1 MKIKN
6 QIKIGFLAILVV
18 FLSVYMPGYVKGDE
32 QPEHV
37 DSFIVLADLHTDKN
51 TSFDENSDAHQLK
64 VLKGALRAAEQGS
77 GHALSNVISAG
88 DAFTVCYDQNDQPHL
103 DKHIGSTVA
112 VTEAIQSAFVNEEN
126 KDVPVKYVWSDHD
139 RYADIFYEVTDW
151 NTLAGVP
158 IEETKKSQFIYGAG
172 EDGAYGTA
180 DDENYYVYSL
190 SMADMANPDNDDR
203 YSSGFHDQA
212 TREAAMDEFVRIANT
227 LDNSKPLFIAS
238 HQPLF
243 AKRGDNDYALAWYE
257 CISAV
262 AEHRDVAFFF
272 GHNHK
277 YDTDV
282 NLNTGGELLPNP
294 YFYPYGSEVK
304 IAYMG
309 TENDKEKGEY
319 RTINFTH
326 FCAGYLAPTNDSDN
340 EGCYTRRGT
349 LVGVDLFE
357 DRIGYTTYDQYGV
370 YTGKA
375 AVDTYEMRRNT
386 VYGKTDYIR
395 GEELDLTV
403 VYQGVDISDKVEI
416 FGYDPDAPG
425 AQTVTITYGDYFKAY
440 FDVTVGDNTYY
451 NAEYDITVVA
461 DDLMTQDMSV
471 SMLGINRYHMHVF
484 YRVFHKMVYTTGYQI
499 TKADGSRNGNYK
511 VTLPIHDLHNPIVYR
526 LSADATDTY
535 LMDTKVEGDYITFET
550 DELGVFMLGDNPIT
564 EPYEKNCVV
573 QQTKTVYVPAKEIME
588 NGNYILVGEIGHGGE
603 RVAYANNAGAE
614 GALSISIVPSQ
625 IEAVDGM
632 VYDSYIET
640 DDQSIIWT
648 AKKAESGHSLHN
660 DGYSISYTDDNTLT
674 AGAATADLTYDNVSN
689 RIKNV
694 SGDEKYLYYSVHEDQ
709 MWNWHAD
716 YISESQSSRNMWL
729 YEAVEVPCDETKEY
743 SVYIPNNEV
752 EMSYMRQQKRSL
764 EYDLM
769 LGDEIVDASVL
780 GGTWKFSCPSDS
792 IVDSISEDGIVTFNA
807 VNKETYVKMEYVW
820 GEQNEYSVYRYVKL
834 VPHRALNYH
843 AHNYVYEVVQPTED
857 TDGYRG
863 YRCLNCYDYSLIER
877 LDSAASEETQ
887 DGGITEG
894 QSVSVEN
901 LIFPAAGETLGAVP
915 NKPNTLTYDGNYFV
929 KELKWERFDGEEW
942 KTIHEAIVPSEEK
955 ACRVAMTLLAD
966 EGYTF
971 DPALAE
977 GNVILNG
984 EKAVDVSV
992 GNNGKEV
999 SFTYI
1004 FGGNGVEELP
1014 EEATEQPSEEVSEDA
1029 SEQEPGKEP
1038 APEAPAPETPAE
1050 PVSLKKAV
1058 IKFTQKSYQYNKRD
1072 GYVTLNF
1079 GGETPDAIVTLKVGK
1094 ETKTLV
1100 EGVDFRAVYKN
1111 NDRVGKATLTIEG
1124 IGNYKGSA
1132 KKTFKITPIPLTED
1146 MLYKK
1151 IGDVVYSKAG
1161 ATVED
1166 KLMMY
1171 CKGRVM
1177 MYGKDF
1183 TLKYSGNKD
1192 LGKAKVTIIG
1202 KGNFTG
1208 KIQTEFNIIPQDISN
1223 TSVTVKPIAYKAKE
1237 GYKYKFSVTVK
1248 DGKKKLTKNKDYEVI
1263 TTEITKEN
1271 LDAWY
1276 AGTGKAPTITIR
1288 AKEKS
1293 CYVYEKNVPVSV
1305 YRYKLSTKNTILVM
1319 KDIEIGSNTYS
1330 FKQDV
1335 YYSDDAKV
1343 IKALKKEKNA
1353 DALNKLIEEKLASNE
1368 LRLLEENS
1376 DYELDGLMSSTSKKS
1391 TLTLKVKGIW
1401 KYAGGITN
1409 KYTIIK

>member
-18 FLSVYMPGYVKGDE
+18 LLSVYMPGYVKGDE

-88 DAFTVCYDQNDQPHL
+88 DAFTVCYDQNDQSHL

-112 VTEAIQSAFVNEEN
+112 VTEAVRNAFVNEEN

-172 EDGAYGTA
+172 PDGDYGT
-180 DDENYYVYSL
+180 DDDDNYYVYSL

-212 TREAAMDEFVRIANT
+212 TREYAMGEFVRIANT

-243 AKRGDNDYALAWYE
+243 AKRGDNDYALAWYD

-282 NLNTGGELLPNP
+282 NLDTNGELLPNP
-294 YFYPYGSEVK
+294 YFYPYGSDVK
-304 IAYMG
+304 IAHMG
-309 TENDKEKGEY
+309 TENNKEKGEY

-340 EGCYTRRGT
+340 AGCYTRRGT
-349 LVGVDLFE
+349 LVGVNVYE

-375 AVDTYEMRRNT
+375 GVNTYEMRRNT
-386 VYGKTDYIR
+386 VYGKTDYLK
-395 GEELDLTV
+395 GEALDLTV
-403 VYQGVDISDKVEI
+403 IYQGNDISDEVEI
-416 FGYDPDAPG
+416 SGYDPNKLG
-425 AQTVTITYGDYFKAY
+425 KQTIKITYGENFKAY
-440 FDVTVGDNTYY
+440 FDVNIAGYSSY
-451 NAEYDITVVA
+451 NAEYDVTVDS
-461 DDLMTQDMSV
+461 DDLMTQDMDV

-484 YRVFHKMVYTTGYQI
+484 YRVFHKMLHTTGYQI
-499 TKADGSRNGNYK
+499 TMPDGSRDGNYRI
-511 VTLPIHDLHNPIVYR
+511 TLPIYNLNNPIVYR

-535 LMDTKVEGDYITFET
+535 LMDTSVEGDYITFET

-564 EPYEKNCVV
+564 ESYEKKCV
-573 QQTKTVYVPAKEIME
+573 
-588 NGNYILVGEIGHGGE
+588 
-603 RVAYANNAGAE
+603 
-614 GALSISIVPSQ
+614 
-625 IEAVDGM
+625 
-632 VYDSYIET
+632 
-640 DDQSIIWT
+640 
-648 AKKAESGHSLHN
+648 
-660 DGYSISYTDDNTLT
+660 
-674 AGAATADLTYDNVSN
+674 
-689 RIKNV
+689 
-694 SGDEKYLYYSVHEDQ
+694 
-709 MWNWHAD
+709 
-716 YISESQSSRNMWL
+716 
-729 YEAVEVPCDETKEY
+729 VEVPGEDAKVY
-743 SVYIPNNEV
+743 SVYTPCEEV
-752 EMSYMRQQKRSL
+752 EMSYMRQQNLSL

-769 LGDEIVDASVL
+769 LGNEIVDASAL

-792 IVDSISEDGIVTFNA
+792 IVNSISEDGIVTFNA

-834 VPHRALNYH
+834 VPHLALNYH

-857 TDGYRG
+857 AEGYRG
-863 YRCLNCYDYSLIER
+863 YRCLNCFDYDLIES
-877 LDSAASEETQ
+877 LGSARPEETP
-887 DGGITEG
+887 EG
-894 QSVSVEN
+894 DLVEGKSVSVGN
-901 LIFPAAGETLGAVP
+901 LLFPAVGETLEAVT
-915 NKPNTLTYDGNYFV
+915 NKPNTLTYEGNYFV
-929 KELKWERFDGEEW
+929 KELKWERYDGEEW
-942 KTIHEAIVPSEEK
+942 QPITEQIVPSEET
-955 ACRVAMTLLAD
+955 ACRVFMTLRAD
-966 EGYTF
+966 EGYSFAQTLEE
-971 DPALAE
+971 D
-977 GNVILNG
+977 NVILND
-984 EKAVDVSV
+984 EKVSNVSV

-1014 EEATEQPSEEVSEDA
+1014 EEEATEKPSEEVSEDD
-1029 SEQEPGKEP
+1029 SEQEPEKEP
-1038 APEAPAPETPAE
+1038 APEAPAEPPAE
-1050 PVSLKKAV
+1050 PVSLKKASV
-1058 IKFTQKSYQYNKRD
+1058 KFAQKSYQYNKRD

-1079 GGETPDAIVTLKVGK
+1079 GGETPDAVVTLKVGK
-1094 ETKTLV
+1094 ETRTLV
-1100 EGVDFRAVYKN
+1100 EGVDFRATYKN
-1111 NDRVGKATLTIEG
+1111 NNRVGNATLTIEG
-1124 IGNYKGSA
+1124 IGNYKGSV
-1132 KKTFKITPIPLTED
+1132 KKTFKITPIPLSED
-1146 MLYKK
+1146 MIYKR

-1161 ATVED
+1161 ATVEN

-1177 MYGKDF
+1177 IYKKDF

-1192 LGKAKVTIIG
+1192 LGEATVTIIG

-1208 KIQTEFNIIPQDISN
+1208 KIQAKFNVVPQDISN

-1248 DGKKKLTKNKDYEVI
+1248 DGKKSLTKNKDYEVI

-1288 AKEKS
+1288 AKENS
-1293 CYVYEKNVPVSV
+1293 CYSYEKTVPVSV

-1319 KDIEIGSNTYS
+1319 KNIESGSNTYS
-1330 FKQDV
+1330 FKLNV

-1343 IKALKKEKNA
+1343 IKALKKETNA
-1353 DALNKLIEEKLASNE
+1353 DALNKLIDEKLASNE

-1376 DYELDGLMSSTSKKS
+1376 DYEFDSLMQSTSKKS

-1409 KYTIIK
+1409 KYTIKK

>member
-77 GHALSNVISAG
+77 GHVLSNVISAG

-151 NTLAGVP
+151 NTLAGEP

-172 EDGAYGTA
+172 EDGTYGTA

-212 TREAAMDEFVRIANT
+212 TREFAMDEFVRIANT

-282 NLNTGGELLPNP
+282 NLDTNGELLPNP

-340 EGCYTRRGT
+340 DGCYTRRGT

-416 FGYDPDAPG
+416 SGYNPDAPG

-451 NAEYDITVVA
+451 NAEYDVTVVA

-550 DELGVFMLGDNPIT
+550 DELGVFMLGDNPIS

-573 QQTKTVYVPAKEIME
+573 QQTKTVYVPAKEIRE

-614 GALSISIVPSQ
+614 GALSISIVPSR

-743 SVYIPNNEV
+743 SVYTPNNEV

-807 VNKETYVKMEYVW
+807 VNKEAYVKMEYVW

-901 LIFPAAGETLGAVP
+901 LLFPAAGETLGAVP

-992 GNNGKEV
+992 GNKGKEV

-1029 SEQEPGKEP
+1029 SEQEPEKEP
-1038 APEAPAPETPAE
+1038 APEAPAPEMPAE

-1146 MLYKK
+1146 MLYKR